1 MSCLAVKSVCSA
13 GGGTRAKSIKVFEE
27 NKSMSKRITSFISL
41 VMIFFLLVP
50 CPVWACSGK
59 VVGVADGDTLTV
71 LRDKQ
76 PQKIRLYGIDCPE
89 KRQPFGKK
97 AKQFTSEL
105 LFGKVVDVEPVAID
119 RYGRTVAFVRVES
132 VCINEELIKEGLAW
146 VYLRYCKLPSCI
158 EWQSLELAAQTQKR
172 GLWGSSGEVPP
183 WEFRRQKRR

>member
-1 MSCLAVKSVCSA
+1 
-13 GGGTRAKSIKVFEE
+13 
-27 NKSMSKRITSFISL
+27 MSKRITSFISL

-97 AKQFTSEL
+97 AKQFTSDL
-105 LFGKVVDVEPVAID
+105 VFGKVVEIEPVDTD
-119 RYGRTVAFVRVES
+119 RYGRTVAFVRVEN
-132 VCINEELIKEGLAW
+132 ITLNEELIKEGLGW
-146 VYLRYCKLPSCI
+146 VYVRYCKLPLCA
-158 EWQSLELAAQTQKR
+158 EWQGLELEARFGKR
-172 GLWGSSGEVPP
+172 GLWGHSGEIAP
-183 WEFRRQKRR
+183 WEFRRHSRK